1 MPMPDR
7 DVTPAGRGADRP
19 SPVPSAVVAVAA
31 AAVCMA
37 LSSGC
42 RNRPTARPADEA
54 PALAGPSPTG
64 SGSGIATATT
74 PTTPPSAPYPPPE
87 SRLHDAIEGLP
98 GGAFAEPGAGWS
110 WGAPGEPFRVDV
122 VALREA
128 DGTLDVGVVASDAAT
143 SRLVWSLGRDG
154 RETLAARQIIHQPVF
169 VEAAPAE
176 PAVAEAGTDP
186 IRVADTAALATAGDG
201 RRLVVLRR
209 TVVAGPGADGSAAG
223 LPRPDALAVR
233 VLGVLA
239 VDGMAFIPTSPAV
252 HVSLVDWAGD
262 GRAGAVLSAPR
273 HGTAVLYADADAHPA
288 VPAARLDWPS
298 QLVDIEGDGRHEIV
312 TPAGDQWRVEA
323 WDGQAF
329 VAAAPLPAVLPAPA
343 AVADGSLP
351 PLPRDLLFL
360 RGQEIWRWPRG
371 GGALARVMGDPG
383 AGRTDGWQGGPPRFT
398 RFQVAHDGG
407 QIAYPLGRFEKAG
420 AERYDVEVTE
430 LFVFDP
436 ATSTTTRV
444 AADIPDNLPDHGAPS
459 VDFFAITPHGSA
471 VVFVG
476 PPRDADRFAGAIYA
490 APVADPA
497 AARVLADCG
506 PSGVDGAAS
515 RRGCGGLLL
524 APTGDRL
531 AFADAGGLHVVDLAG
546 GPSRT
551 LAASV
556 PETQMGV
563 EGIHRPRSWAPDGRH
578 LISTVGYFE
587 GNGNVVWDVAS
598 GEPRDLE
605 AFEYVGPGLD
615 LGWLSD
621 GSAVLE
627 ARDGAAPL
635 RRLDLAAGAEGS
647 GWRPVLGFLAGPR
660 DADAGGY
667 LALAPH
673 GLPDG
678 DVGFMLRQS
687 ATDLF
692 WGNGVFR
699 VGPDGRGWRP
709 IAALPVGA
717 ADENG
722 RFRYDLRGQVTW
734 TPDGA
739 AFVFVDLVPA
749 DGSIRSVLVG
759 RTTGG
764 DAVWDATG
772 LVGPDGGFAWGAGR

>member
-1 MPMPDR
+1 
-7 DVTPAGRGADRP
+7 
-19 SPVPSAVVAVAA
+19 
-31 AAVCMA
+31 MA
-37 LSSGC
+37 LSTGC
-42 RNRPTARPADEA
+42 REWPTGGRVDETPPPAEA
-54 PALAGPSPTG
+54 PATPIGSAGAV
-64 SGSGIATATT
+64 ATASA
-74 PTTPPSAPYPPPE
+74 TPPPAPYPPPE
-87 SRLHDAIEGLP
+87 PRLHDAIEGLP

-122 VALREA
+122 VGLRDA
-128 DGTLDVGVVASDAAT
+128 DGTLDLGVVTSDAAT
-143 SRLVWSLGRDG
+143 SRLVWSLRRDG
-154 RETLAARQIIHQPVF
+154 GEALAANQIIRQAVI
-169 VEAAPAE
+169 VEAAAAE
-176 PAVAEAGTDP
+176 PAGDGADAVS
-186 IRVADTAALATAGDG
+186 ADTAALATAGDG
-201 RRLVVLRR
+201 RWLVVLRR
-209 TVVAGPGADGSAAG
+209 SVVAGSGDDRSLAEP
-223 LPRPDALAVR
+223 PWTDALAVR

-239 VDGMAFIPTSPAV
+239 VDGMAFVPA
-252 HVSLVDWAGD
+252 STAVDLRLADWTGG
-262 GRAGAVLSAPR
+262 GRAGAVLSAPDDR
-273 HGTAVLYADADAHPA
+273 TAVLYADAQVRRAE
-288 VPAARLDWPS
+288 PAARIDWPS

-329 VAAAPLPAVLPAPA
+329 VAAAPLPAALPAPA
-343 AVADGSLP
+343 AAADGALP
-351 PLPRDLLFL
+351 PLPRDLLFF
-360 RGQEIWRWPRG
+360 RGHEIWRWPRA
-371 GGALARVMGDPG
+371 GGALQRVMGDPG
-383 AGRTDGWQGGPPRFT
+383 AGRTDGWQGGPPRLN
-398 RFQVAHDGG
+398 RFQAAPASGR
-407 QIAYPLGRFEKAG
+407 IAYPLGRFEKAG
-420 AERYDVEVTE
+420 PEPYDVEVTE

-436 ATSTTTRV
+436 ASGATTRV
-444 AADIPDNLPDHGAPS
+444 APDIPDHLPGDDGPD
-459 VDFFAITPHGSA
+459 VDVFAITPDGGT

-497 AARVLADCG
+497 AARILADCG

-578 LISTVGYFE
+578 LISTVSYFE

-660 DADAGGY
+660 DADAGGH
-667 LALAPH
+667 LAFAPH